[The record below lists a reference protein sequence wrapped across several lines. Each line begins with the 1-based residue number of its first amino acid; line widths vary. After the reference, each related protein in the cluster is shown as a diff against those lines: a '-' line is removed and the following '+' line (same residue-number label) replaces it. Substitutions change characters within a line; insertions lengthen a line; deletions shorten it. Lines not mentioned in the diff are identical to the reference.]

1 MVPNTRNDRTRLS
14 KSKPKDIALAMIL
27 GHFVFLIPS
36 ILRIVEKYRS
46 PSKGN
51 KGSMFTIATL
61 KRIKTIQLKAEN
73 IWKPAAG
80 ERGILA
86 AK

>member
-1 MVPNTRNDRTRLS
+1 MVPNKRNDRTRLIRS
-14 KSKPKDIALAMIL
+14 RPNDMTLAAIL

-36 ILRIVEKYRS
+36 IFRIVVKYRS

-61 KRIKTIQLKAEN
+61 KRIKIIQLKAEN
-73 IWKPAAG
+73 IWKPVTG
-80 ERGILA
+80 ERGTLDG
-86 AK
+86 K